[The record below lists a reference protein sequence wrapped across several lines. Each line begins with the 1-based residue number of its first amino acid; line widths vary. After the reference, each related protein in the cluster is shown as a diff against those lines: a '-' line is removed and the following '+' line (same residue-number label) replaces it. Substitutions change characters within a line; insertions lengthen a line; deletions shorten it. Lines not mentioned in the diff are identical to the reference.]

1 MKSIAYSLNVFIVA
15 MQSKIDNEVQ
25 FSQAMNPL
33 KNVAKV
39 SSMDNTSDL
48 QDVFTKIDKL
58 KKLWDDGNMDFD
70 LIRYFPGMAK
80 ISRQMQI
87 YSVHPQRVYVSPN
100 TSDLRTFEL
109 KMLLTVDTARNVQ
122 KSMNTANNID
132 DDLMTVNSFFTH
144 LIKEIDIRRYIG
156 IHDVDTRIV
165 PTNNTVDIY
174 RYSDAMFKHM
184 PNDAL
189 KTYDKTLYNQKAV
202 KLANN
207 VGTRSNNTDN
217 SRTDDKLDDRI
228 DKFIF
233 FREKKHTECL

>member
-1 MKSIAYSLNVFIVA
+1 
-15 MQSKIDNEVQ
+15 MQSKINNEVQ
-25 FSQAMNPL
+25 FGQALNPL

-39 SSMDNTSDL
+39 SSIDNTSDL

-58 KKLWDDGNMDFD
+58 KKLWDDGNMDYD
-70 LIRYFPGMAK
+70 LIRYFIGMAK

-100 TSDLRTFEL
+100 TSDLRTFEF
-109 KMLLTVDTARNVQ
+109 KMLLTVDAARNFK

-132 DDLMTVNSFFTH
+132 DDLMTVNNFFTH
-144 LIKEIDIRRYIG
+144 FIKEIDIRRYIR
-156 IHDVDTRIV
+156 IHDVDTRIL

-189 KTYDKTLYNQKAV
+189 KTYDKTLLYSQKAV

-207 VGTRSNNTDN
+207 VDTRPNNTDN
-217 SRTDDKLDDRI
+217 SRTDDNLDDRI
-228 DKFIF
+228 DKLHF
-233 FREKKHTECL
+233 F